1 MVRKGV
7 LTIAL
12 AWVAWQPAVAQKSKP
27 ENPAAK
33 EVPSNPT
40 TRVVE
45 AVPPAI
51 PPSTDTLAA
60 ISRRGRA
67 LAVRDSIAWLG
78 AAAMTSLSF
87 PVDSIRR
94 LIVRHSDDRWEVA
107 SGTLS
112 DDGAAYRIAEIATPG
127 IQATWASTLFDPP
140 EPDTDYFAN
149 AARAIE
155 ASIAM
160 FHRPEG
166 RPYIATA
173 IPADD
178 GPWWLVYL
186 YPSPTTTGSWPRGS
200 DMRCRVSGDGRVIIE
215 ARQLHDS
222 ITEYSVRTARPA
234 NALISRDPVV
244 SGDTP
249 EDTDVFHVL
258 QRRPAIPELML
269 AGKYRYRIDVDGSIR
284 LLPNN

>member
-1 MVRKGV
+1 SRSHCLETFVVRKGV

-94 LIVRHSDDRWEVA
+94 LIVRHSDGRWEVA

-155 ASIAM
+155 ESIAI
-160 FHRPEG
+160 FHRP
-166 RPYIATA
+166 
-173 IPADD
+173 
-178 GPWWLVYL
+178 
-186 YPSPTTTGSWPRGS
+186 
-200 DMRCRVSGDGRVIIE
+200 
-215 ARQLHDS
+215 
-222 ITEYSVRTARPA
+222 
-234 NALISRDPVV
+234 
-244 SGDTP
+244 
-249 EDTDVFHVL
+249 
-258 QRRPAIPELML
+258 
-269 AGKYRYRIDVDGSIR
+269 AG
-284 LLPNN
+284 

>member
-45 AVPPAI
+45 AVPAI
-51 PPSTDTLAA
+51 SPSTDTLAA

-94 LIVRHSDDRWEVA
+94 LIPLPVA
-107 SGTLS
+107 N
-112 DDGAAYRIAEIATPG
+112 DNRIV
-127 IQATWASTLFDPP
+127 DP
-140 EPDTDYFAN
+140 
-149 AARAIE
+149 
-155 ASIAM
+155 
-160 FHRPEG
+160 
-166 RPYIATA
+166 
-173 IPADD
+173 
-178 GPWWLVYL
+178 
-186 YPSPTTTGSWPRGS
+186 
-200 DMRCRVSGDGRVIIE
+200 
-215 ARQLHDS
+215 
-222 ITEYSVRTARPA
+222 
-234 NALISRDPVV
+234 
-244 SGDTP
+244 
-249 EDTDVFHVL
+249 
-258 QRRPAIPELML
+258 RR
-269 AGKYRYRIDVDGSIR
+269 
-284 LLPNN
+284 